1 MSPATT
7 PTYRRS
13 SSVRTWHSA
22 RESQNLKMSESRPCR
37 RNAYTFRRKLS
48 RNGWIRFWSR
58 LVVFVSWCDGWIV
71 LILLFSSFLAQAKM
85 EVEDLF
91 VDLADGIKLLKLLE
105 IISGEKLG
113 KPNSGRMRVHK
124 IENLNK
130 SLAFLHTKV
139 SIGYWSTVW
148 TAWKSKVQSYAI
160 LQLFAIKT
168 C

>member
-1 MSPATT
+1 MIDDYFA
-7 PTYRRS
+7 
-13 SSVRTWHSA
+13 VI
-22 RESQNLKMSESRPCR
+22 NILFFFC
-37 RNAYTFRRKLS
+37 
-48 RNGWIRFWSR
+48 
-58 LVVFVSWCDGWIV
+58 VF
-71 LILLFSSFLAQAKM
+71 FQAKM

-139 SIGYWSTVW
+139 SRAKLLGLTSVRE
-148 TAWKSKVQSYAI
+148 
-160 LQLFAIKT
+160 LPRGCLMEFFCGAIKT
-168 C
+168 CQFISSFFCFNPDLPVLNSKQ